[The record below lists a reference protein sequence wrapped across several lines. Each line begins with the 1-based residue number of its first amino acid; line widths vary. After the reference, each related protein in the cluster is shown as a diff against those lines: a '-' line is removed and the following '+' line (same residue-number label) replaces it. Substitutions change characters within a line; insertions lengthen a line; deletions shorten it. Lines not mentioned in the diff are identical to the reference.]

1 MHFFVAFQCFDCEF
15 CHFSSEARLSKKK
28 KSTQRGK
35 IISVKGCD
43 MNLYSQCKINM
54 VS

>member
-28 KSTQRGK
+28 STLRGK
-35 IISVKGCD
+35 NHLCEG
-43 MNLYSQCKINM
+43 L
-54 VS
+54 